1 MSGFVGWIDFRRDLT
16 TQEDCFKT
24 MLKTMQNCGP
34 DGGGVWISQ
43 NAAFG
48 HRRLSVTDQEGGKQP
63 MSVSMAG
70 ALIATVHMGRI
81 YNSCELRRDLETM
94 GRPFSTRSDTE
105 VLLQSYLCWGAEC
118 VERLHGMFAFAIW
131 DGRTRQLLLG
141 RDRLGLKPLY
151 YFEYPQ
157 GILFA
162 SEPKGIMA
170 NPLFEA
176 RLDWA
181 AIPILLQPRLTL
193 PGETPLAGLRE
204 VPPAHIITHSLA
216 GLSSRRFWQLTSKPH
231 SDSPVETARQVR
243 SMLEEIVNSE
253 LAADVRV
260 GAMLSGG
267 MDSTSI
273 AALAIKTLK
282 KQDPDR
288 VLNTFCVQFEK
299 DLDYFVASE
308 LRPERDAPYAAAAAD
323 FIGSVHQTVD
333 ISAQDLTEVL
343 PATRQ
348 ARDLPA
354 WGQFDGS
361 MYLLFKQM
369 RKFCTVALTG
379 EAADEIFGG
388 YPYLFN
394 QKLIQRDHFP
404 WLGDGPKLSDYL
416 SQEVK
421 KNVDPQ
427 ADERARYERLLS
439 EVPRLDGED
448 PENARM
454 REVLFLGMSGPL
466 QVVLDR
472 KDRMSAAVGLEVRVP
487 FCDHRLVEYVWNVPW
502 SMKSS
507 GGVKGLLKA
516 AMTDVLPL
524 STLNRKKS
532 AYPHFQDLNYEQG
545 LIREAT
551 RIIED
556 RHSPL
561 AGLFDVAGLKGLIA
575 DLAEKGK
582 ANQTF
587 PGGSSPAY
595 MLIHLVEAHR
605 WIEDY
610 GVSV

>member
-1 MSGFVGWIDFRRDLT
+1 MSGFLGWIDFRRDLT
-16 TQEDCFKT
+16 TQEDVLKAMLET
-24 MLKTMQNCGP
+24 MRSRGP
-34 DGGGVWISQ
+34 DSGGIWISQ
-43 NAAFG
+43 SAAFG
-48 HRRLSVTDQEGGKQP
+48 HRRLSVIDLEGGKQP
-63 MSVSMAG
+63 MLANADEAPVVM
-70 ALIATVHMGRI
+70 VHTGRI
-81 YNSCELRRDLETM
+81 YNSCELRRDLEAL
-94 GRPFSTRSDTE
+94 GSPFSTRSDTE
-105 VLLQSYLCWGAEC
+105 VLLQSYLHWGAEF

-131 DGRTRQLLLG
+131 DGRSRQLLLG
-141 RDRLGLKPLY
+141 RDRLGLKPFY

-162 SEPKGIMA
+162 SKPKGIMT

-176 RLDWA
+176 RLDLA

-193 PGETPLAGLRE
+193 PGETPLAGLHE
-204 VPPAHIITHSLA
+204 VPPAHVITYSQA
-216 GLSSRRFWQLTSKPH
+216 GLSSHRFWQLTSTPH
-231 SDSPVETARQVR
+231 YDSPEETARRVR
-243 SMLEEIVNSE
+243 SMLEEIINRE
-253 LAADVRV
+253 LVSDVPV

-267 MDSTSI
+267 VDSTSV
-273 AALAIKTLK
+273 AALAMKTLK
-282 KQDPDR
+282 KQDSDR
-288 VLNTFCVQFEK
+288 LLDTFCVQFEN
-299 DLDYFVASE
+299 DPDYFVASE

-333 ISAQDLTEVL
+333 ISAKDLMEVL
-343 PATRQ
+343 PATRR

-354 WGQFDGS
+354 WGQFDCS

-369 RKFCTVALTG
+369 RNSCTVALTG

-416 SQEVK
+416 SPDVK
-421 KNVDPQ
+421 KHVDPQ
-427 ADERARYERLLS
+427 ADERARYKRLIS
-439 EVPRLDGED
+439 EVPRLAGED

-487 FCDHRLVEYVWNVPW
+487 FCEHQLVEYVWNVPW
-502 SMKSS
+502 SMKST

-516 AMTDVLPL
+516 AMTDVLPS

-532 AYPHFQDLNYEQG
+532 AYPHFQDLNYEHG

-551 RIIED
+551 RIID
-556 RHSPL
+556 DNRSPL

-575 DLAEKGK
+575 ELAEKGK
-582 ANQTF
+582 VNQTF

-595 MLIHLVEAHR
+595 MLIHLVEANR